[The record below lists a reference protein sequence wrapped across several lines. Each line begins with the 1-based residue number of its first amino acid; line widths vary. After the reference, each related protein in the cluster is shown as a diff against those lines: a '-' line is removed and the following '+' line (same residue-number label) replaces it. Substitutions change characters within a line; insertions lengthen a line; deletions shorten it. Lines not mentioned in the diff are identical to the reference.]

1 MKYNILTSFSAG
13 LLLATAI
20 TGGAYFVTKDDA
32 QAKSTTAEETT
43 KEEATKIAKTPTV
56 DEMKKLLSSS
66 GYVVQSEEEAKAKE
80 TEWNQKIEDA
90 KKQAASSDSSKVVY
104 RTTVY
109 VSDGMTSI
117 DVGNALKS
125 AKIIKETGFQFS
137 KKVEKKGVEKYLKPG
152 GYEIDSTMSTDKIIS
167 TIFKK

>member
-32 QAKSTTAEETT
+32 QAKSNTAEETK
-43 KEEATKIAKTPTV
+43 KEEATTVAKTPTV
-56 DEMKKLLSSS
+56 DEMKELLSSS
-66 GYVVQSEEEAKAKE
+66 GYVVQSEEEAKEKE
-80 TEWNQKIEDA
+80 AEWNKKVEEA
-90 KKQAASSDSSKVVY
+90 KKQAASSDSGKVVY

-109 VSDGMTSI
+109 VSNGMTSI

-125 AKIIKETGFQFS
+125 AKIIKETGFEFS

-152 GYEIDSTMSTDKIIS
+152 GYDIDSTMSVDKIIS